1 MAFHPYHRDDRVAYT
16 TNNRYLSYV
25 DPDYIKHQNLTDRI
39 DPLLQYNTPCGQQQ
53 QSNLAGTSGMQ
64 RFLQEPHNVL
74 FSAPHNAFRPNPQCA
89 GIYPDMVSSFHPHSH
104 FRHDSPMSYQQS
116 SATSGPQS
124 PPLTDNDAYVDSTQ
138 GPSTPSDAAILSPH
152 IVSWD
157 SQPPGDSLYGL
168 SGAPQGCVN
177 PAAIQPS
184 QDLPDISGGEEL
196 SSFTLDSVV
205 DLDSITPTSLCHTDG
220 SSPVLSTALSS
231 SGSEPQENPTGSYPE
246 LDDMDVDVKIEDED
260 AVDAVPSTAE
270 DDDDGEYKPNG
281 RTRSSRAVKSTVRRN
296 RPRRTSS
303 GTHVNKTKVTKPNPS
318 SRAATNRRL
327 LSSTSGGSMTCT
339 HCDLLFTDSVL
350 LQKHINSIHKRPF
363 ICVFHFA
370 GCTKIFANKNEWKR
384 HVWAQHLNLNFWICT
399 TGVCGH
405 SPSHSRVVSNTPTYC
420 RVFRRKDLFTQHI
433 RRMHATQEAV
443 RADKK
448 DRNFPAEWVAQ
459 EKELQEAALRQR
471 CNLPVYMRCPAKECG
486 TVFDNG
492 FKTWDTRM
500 EHVAVHLE
508 RAANNE
514 EPPVVF
520 GGANDEALTEWASDP
535 SVRVIASTGE
545 GWEVCQPLKAARTEL
560 SKISS
565 IDGGVDEDA
574 EGEEC

>member
-1 MAFHPYHRDDRVAYT
+1 MAFPSYHPNDGVAYMR
-16 TNNRYLSYV
+16 NNHYLSYA
-25 DPDYIKHQNLTDRI
+25 DPDYIKRQDLTGRI
-39 DPLLQYNTPCGQQQ
+39 DPLLQYNTPCDQQQ
-53 QSNLAGTSGMQ
+53 HSNLAGTSGMQ

-74 FSAPHNAFRPNPQCA
+74 FSTPHNALMPNPQCID
-89 GIYPDMVSSFHPHSH
+89 IYPNMSSSLYPHLH
-104 FRHDSPMSYQQS
+104 FRQSSPMSYQQS
-116 SATSGPQS
+116 SAASGPQS
-124 PPLTDNDAYVDSTQ
+124 PPLTDNDVYVDSTQ

-157 SQPPGDSLYGL
+157 CQPPGDSLCGL

-184 QDLPDISGGEEL
+184 QDLPDISGVEEFG
-196 SSFTLDSVV
+196 SFTLDSVIE
-205 DLDSITPTSLCHTDG
+205 LDSITTSICHSHG
-220 SSPVLSTALSS
+220 SSPVLSTAISS
-231 SGSEPQENPTGSYPE
+231 SGSEPQEHVTGPYPE

-260 AVDAVPSTAE
+260 VVDTLPNTTE
-270 DDDDGEYKPNG
+270 DDDDSEYKPNA
-281 RTRSSRAVKSTVRRN
+281 RTRSSKPTRGTSRRS

-303 GTHVNKTKVTKPNPS
+303 GTHVNKSKVTKPSPPS
-318 SRAATNRRL
+318 RTAASRKL
-327 LSSTSGGSMTCT
+327 LSSSSGGSMTCT
-339 HCDLLFTDSVL
+339 HCDLPFTDSVL

-370 GCTKIFANKNEWKR
+370 GCDKVFANKNEWKR

-399 TGVCGH
+399 TGACGH
-405 SPSHSRVVSNTPTYC
+405 SPSQSRVVSTTPTHC

-433 RRMHATQEAV
+433 RRMHAPQEVV

-448 DRNFPAEWVAQ
+448 DRKFPAEWVAQ

-471 CNLPVYMRCPAKECG
+471 CNLPVYMRCPAKGCG

-492 FKTWDTRM
+492 PKTWDTRM

-508 RAANNE
+508 RAASNE

-520 GGANDEALTEWASDP
+520 GGANDQALTEWASDP

-574 EGEEC
+574 EGEDC